1 MIKRNTYRVSIR
13 YLYNFENLL
22 QRQMKRQT
30 SGNYY
35 KMTRVYLSF
44 PWPHL
49 IHLCIS
55 AIRCTKLIKT
65 LLDFL
70 HDRCFPRMFLVLP
83 LSNTIP
89 VSINFLCHAR
99 IDERDGGSLPY
110 LVLKFRRVCR
120 SNLVSINALC
130 LLLSSSH
137 FLMGSFNS
145 IVIHQLEYLKC
156 NVIKTSITTEY
167 IEQI

>member
-1 MIKRNTYRVSIR
+1 MGT
-13 YLYNFENLL
+13 
-22 QRQMKRQT
+22 
-30 SGNYY
+30 
-35 KMTRVYLSF
+35 
-44 PWPHL
+44 
-49 IHLCIS
+49 IS
-55 AIRCTKLIKT
+55 CTKHIKT
-65 LLDFL
+65 VLDFL

-167 IEQI
+167 IEQIWRRCISSIGFVMNFWNCTETLWTPCIMEYQKCETRRYFRDI